1 MATQLPHP
9 ITNPKPRYHSKTAFS
24 VPLEQADAIIRAS
37 AYHRKDFD
45 RAVIWFPPSAHSNSG
60 TSVSS
65 ALREPT
71 ASLGELD
78 RLPLE
83 LINEICLQ
91 LDIESIFYFRQTN
104 ARARQVINT
113 LREYQIV
120 STHALNAFCALLQT
134 RSASRVTLLNFYRLL
149 CTQNC
154 SFCHTGYGDLVYL
167 PTWTRCCSQC
177 IRNGGHS
184 VSLASVKRVLH
195 LSRKS
200 LAKLPTLTT
209 LPGIYT
215 MDERA
220 RSTRITVVPT
230 QSALSA
236 FSEENNPT
244 TSTKDLVLR
253 LHSTSIHTFMACCAL
268 PSYNLQT
275 NQVENGISCAS
286 CQLALQD
293 GISTGTGEWACDVR
307 DMVYSR
313 SGFLE
318 HFVWFEQA
326 QALWLESNNE
336 TVEPLRLLHSCK
348 TGGYFRSRE

>member
-9 ITNPKPRYHSKTAFS
+9 ITNPKPLYHSKTAFS

-134 RSASRVTLLNFYRLL
+134 RSASRVTLLDFYRLL
-149 CTQNC
+149 CTQN
-154 SFCHTGYGDLVYL
+154 DLVYL

-200 LAKLPTLTT
+200 LAKLPTFTT

-230 QSALSA
+230 RSALSA
-236 FSEENNPT
+236 FSEENYPT
-244 TSTKDLVLR
+244 TSTKDLVLK
-253 LHSTSIHTFMACCAL
+253 LYSTPIHDFMACCAL
-268 PSYNLQT
+268 PNYTLQT
-275 NQVENGISCAS
+275 NQAENGISCAG

-293 GISTGTGEWACDVR
+293 GISTGTGERACDVR

-318 HFVWFEQA
+318 HFVWCEQA
-326 QALWLESNNE
+326 QALWLESNNG
-336 TVEPLRLLHSCK
+336 TVEPPRLPHSCK
-348 TGGYFRSRE
+348 MGGYFRSRE